1 MPEKTFERRV
11 YPISIDFAEWEREI
25 PPLCGVNGC
34 PLDTVGYQPN
44 RSIPL
49 DLRMDFEEF
58 YSEIGVTSIR
68 THHDGFNTANIFGTK
83 TKQHCCIY
91 GLDTDFLTDSLILS
105 SSIPRIPP
113 FCNLDDETEQNANPQ
128 VILDY
133 FVDLP
138 EQPDR
143 TNVWLF
149 WRPYEDEIDDEDNYE
164 YAKNGC
170 RDAYQQMIEN
180 NYEICFRVGEN
191 NSGPTF
197 INGPQNPVGSIGS
210 APDDSDA
217 MMAYA
222 RVAKNII
229 SHLSFPTE
237 KTLLD
242 YRPDFI
248 ELWNESESNK
258 FTGPEY
264 IAGDDRTPESAEAQA
279 LFILEF
285 SLCIYQQVQHVGSRI
300 GGFCFASESM
310 KDFAETIETH
320 SNEGHSLTEP
330 RDYLAMSRMY
340 WMLYYWFRFSSGN
353 LWEPDYISFHWY
365 GSILKEEDGTS
376 GDEVNQT
383 IGDWAADLERGC
395 ETLNDVADAFN
406 QELPPIQITEWNYAV
421 PRKAPKKCK
430 GSFGSAAVSAGM
442 TFLHVPRLG
451 IERAH
456 LWLGQGYGNAN
467 LFSKS
472 DWEDVESGD
481 SVAYFEIRPA
491 AAAFSLYKGLEDW
504 FWVPVGFCP
513 PRDML
518 VPYSSYTDVI
528 EAAKNG
534 YPVAVFAARS
544 DTEEEPNSV
553 VVIITNLNEAGD
565 SYVHLELKG
574 LAAGC
579 AYRVEEKSTK
589 TRYEE
594 TKTILAF
601 PDENE
606 IYVPDENKVEEAIEY
621 YLNSRIDYI
630 STNELGQAQMM
641 LYLRPLQVV
650 KLLISDHPTTASPT
664 LTTTPY

>member
-421 PRKAPKKCK
+421 PRKAPKKCQRK
-430 GSFGSAAVSAGM
+430 TDLLNADDVWDSMVISSATIRTQSGLHKTAAKILEYEGLPDVPSLLLSQAITFDDILELRNRPETVEFRRWLWSDGRSDDYGKACDDYYGLLARQARVDPGHQIAKKAVRISTLSVVGGLSGAAIAG
-442 TFLHVPRLG
+442 
-451 IERAH
+451 
-456 LWLGQGYGNAN
+456 
-467 LFSKS
+467 
-472 DWEDVESGD
+472 
-481 SVAYFEIRPA
+481 
-491 AAAFSLYKGLEDW
+491 
-504 FWVPVGFCP
+504 PVG
-513 PRDML
+513 
-518 VPYSSYTDVI
+518 
-528 EAAKNG
+528 G
-534 YPVAVFAARS
+534 AV
-544 DTEEEPNSV
+544 
-553 VVIITNLNEAGD
+553 
-565 SYVHLELKG
+565 G
-574 LAAGC
+574 LAVGTAVGAGISLIDGLLLD
-579 AYRVEEKSTK
+579 RFLEGDNP
-589 TRYEE
+589 RR
-594 TKTILAF
+594 LAT
-601 PDENE
+601 D
-606 IYVPDENKVEEAIEY
+606 
-621 YLNSRIDYI
+621 L
-630 STNELGQAQMM
+630 
-641 LYLRPLQVV
+641 LRPR
-650 KLLISDHPTTASPT
+650 AT
-664 LTTTPY
+664 LTND